1 MARASAVGSY
11 LPYEEY
17 ECCITAI
24 PKQPKQCLTQG
35 LGTYKNPTT
44 YYYFRPIKTR
54 TLQM

>member
-1 MARASAVGSY
+1 MARASAVGAY

-17 ECCITAI
+17 EYCITAI

-44 YYYFRPIKTR
+44 YYYFRPVKTR